1 MDTVEIRK
9 LAKTSIKGKHFKA
22 CVIFLIY
29 VLFCMV
35 ISMVPFVGSI
45 ATLVLSFPLSY
56 SLISTMMKLKND
68 ENVGY
73 FDFISTAFSDFGNAW
88 KVAFS
93 MLGKLWP
100 YLLGY
105 FLGTIILVFCVTFYL
120 IFSIGS
126 SIIYNNSDFAVVT
139 LLPFFA
145 IVAII
150 SIACIVFY
158 VLLLLK
164 SLYYSLSYYILH
176 DNSSLTGKE
185 IVEKSRDLMQG
196 NRWNLVK
203 MQIPYYLIYFGFTIL
218 ILVANAF
225 LNALYTTSIFTI
237 LSYIAI
243 YAVIIY
249 IMPLIQFSQ
258 IEFYEKLKDKPIVI
272 N

>member
-126 SIIYNNSDFAVVT
+126 SIIYNNSDDE
-139 LLPFFA
+139 LW
-145 IVAII
+145 I
-150 SIACIVFY
+150 SLKKVSDKQYNDYYDAC
-158 VLLLLK
+158 
-164 SLYYSLSYYILH
+164 
-176 DNSSLTGKE
+176 
-185 IVEKSRDLMQG
+185 VEKGFDVARFSNPFRCDMQ
-196 NRWNLVK
+196 L
-203 MQIPYYLIYFGFTIL
+203 
-218 ILVANAF
+218 F
-225 LNALYTTSIFTI
+225 LF
-237 LSYIAI
+237 
-243 YAVIIY
+243 
-249 IMPLIQFSQ
+249 
-258 IEFYEKLKDKPIVI
+258 
-272 N
+272 